1 LAEAGARWTHT
12 LGQVSDD
19 ESQFSERVGQTEG
32 WTDIC
37 PEIVEASAEVLN
49 EGEGGDDDPGGKV
62 SLQPAH
68 RSKPSLQASVVGL
81 QRVVRMDLGVMEGR
95 RQQLSERARID
106 SVPIGND
113 LDGRDPGPIDRSL
126 EEVAGCFGVP
136 ARWEEDVDDLAEL
149 VDGPEQVAPRPSDL
163 QVGLIDMPAISDDVL
178 SSPSG
183 IRELRREPLDPP

>member
-1 LAEAGARWTHT
+1 MAEAWARWTHT

-32 WTDIC
+32 RTDIC

-81 QRVVRMDLGVMEGR
+81 KRVVGMDLGVMEGR

-106 SVPIGND
+106 SVPIGDD

-136 ARWEEDVDDLAEL
+136 ARSKTSMT
-149 VDGPEQVAPRPSDL
+149 RPNWS
-163 QVGLIDMPAISDDVL
+163 MA
-178 SSPSG
+178 
-183 IRELRREPLDPP
+183 RNR